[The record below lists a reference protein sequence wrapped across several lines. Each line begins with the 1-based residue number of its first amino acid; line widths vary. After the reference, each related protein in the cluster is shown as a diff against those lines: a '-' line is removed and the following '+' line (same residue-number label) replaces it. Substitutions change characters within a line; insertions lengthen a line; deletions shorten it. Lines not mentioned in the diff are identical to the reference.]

1 MMRPMITSSVLLAL
15 LGPGLSAAEAEPK
28 AAGAAEQ
35 HQEKVEVAVGNLTT
49 FGIATERVEAM
60 VVAEPIIAP
69 GWATYDPQGEAQ
81 VGVQAAGKVV
91 RIAAT
96 VGTMV
101 KPGDVLAEVLS
112 PGFVEAQNAWL
123 VKRAALATAALSI
136 EQAQA
141 IVARG
146 QQSGDGI
153 SKAEMQRREFDLK
166 VAQQAKLTSEA
177 ELAAALNTL
186 RLMGGEGFDLENLGK
201 TGVASQILV
210 LRAPVAGQLI
220 DIPAVVGQ
228 NVSPE
233 AGPVATIADAKRLWV
248 VVQIPEAVVTQ
259 VQIGCPVELTGF
271 SGARLAGGTVSHLTP
286 EIDPHTR
293 TGRVRVTVSSADLLR
308 PGMYVQAAI
317 VPRQAGA
324 TAPVLA
330 VPESA
335 LVSWEKRTV
344 VFVEERQGETAI
356 FRPKPV
362 TVGAVQGGHAPVLSG
377 VTAGETIVVQGAFL
391 LKADLGKGSV
401 SEEE

>member
-1 MMRPMITSSVLLAL
+1 MIRPLFTSSVLFAL
-15 LGPGLSAAEAEPK
+15 LGLSLSAAEEAKE
-28 AAGAAEQ
+28 AASEKQPEQ
-35 HQEKVEVAVGNLTT
+35 VTIAIGNLAT
-49 FGIATERVEAM
+49 FGIVTESVASM

-69 GWATYDPQGEAQ
+69 GWATYDPQAEAQ
-81 VGVQAAGKVV
+81 VGVQAAGRII

-123 VKRAALATAALSI
+123 IKRAALATSVLGI

-146 QQSGDGI
+146 QQTGDGI

-166 VAQQAKLTSEA
+166 ISQQAKLTAEA
-177 ELAAALNTL
+177 ELAAAVNTL
-186 RLMGGEGFDLENLGK
+186 RLMAGETFDMEQLGK
-201 TGVASQILV
+201 TGTAAQTLV
-210 LRAPVAGQLI
+210 LRAPVGGQII
-220 DIPAVVGQ
+220 DIAAVVGQ
-228 NVSPE
+228 NVSPD
-233 AGPVATIADAKRLWV
+233 AGPVATIADAKRVWV
-248 VVQIPEAVVTQ
+248 VVQIPESVVAQ
-259 VQIGCPVELTGF
+259 VEVGCPVELTGF
-271 SGARLAGGTVSHLTP
+271 SGTRLASGTVSHLTP

-293 TGRVRVTVSSADLLR
+293 TGRVRVVVESAEALR

-324 TAPVLA
+324 ATPVLA

-344 VFVEERQGETAI
+344 VFVEERQGDKAI
-356 FRPKPV
+356 FRPKAV
-362 TVGAVQGGHAPVLSG
+362 TVGAVQGGHAPILSG
-377 VTAGETIVVQGAFL
+377 VTADEVVVVQGAFL

-401 SEEE
+401 EEE

>member
-1 MMRPMITSSVLLAL
+1 MIRPILTSSVLLSL
-15 LGPGLSAAEAEPK
+15 FGPGIAAAEAES
-28 AAGAAEQ
+28 ADQ
-35 HQEKVEVAVGNLTT
+35 HQEKVTVAVGNLAT
-49 FGIATERVEAM
+49 FGIATERVEPM
-60 VVAEPIIAP
+60 VVAEPITAP
-69 GWATYDPQGEAQ
+69 GWATYDPQAEAQ

-101 KPGDVLAEVLS
+101 KQGDVLAEVLS

-123 VKRAALATAALSI
+123 VKRAALATAGLAI

-141 IVARG
+141 AVARG
-146 QQSGDGI
+146 QQTGDGI

-166 VAQQAKLTSEA
+166 VAQQAKITAEA
-177 ELAAALNTL
+177 DVAAALNTL
-186 RLMGGEGFDLENLGK
+186 RLMGGESFDLENLGK
-201 TGVASQILV
+201 TGVAAQTLV
-210 LRAPVAGQLI
+210 LRAPVAGQII

-248 VVQIPEAVVTQ
+248 IVQIPETVVANVQ
-259 VQIGCPVELTGF
+259 VGCPVELTGF
-271 SGARLAGGTVSHLTP
+271 SGARLAGGAVSHLTP

-293 TGRVRVTVSSADLLR
+293 TGRIRIAVESADLLR

-324 TAPVLA
+324 SAPVLA

-335 LVSWEKRTV
+335 LVTWEKRTV
-344 VFVEERQGETAI
+344 VFVEERQGDTAI

-377 VTAGETIVVQGAFL
+377 VAAGETIVVQGAFL
-391 LKADLGKGSV
+391 LKADLGKGMV
-401 SEEE
+401 EEE

>member
-1 MMRPMITSSVLLAL
+1 MIRPILTSSVVLAL
-15 LGPGLSAAEAEPK
+15 LGPAVTAAEEAP
-28 AAGAAEQ
+28 AAEQ
-35 HQEKVEVAVGNLTT
+35 HQEQVTVAVGNLAS

-60 VVAEPIIAP
+60 VVAEPIVAP
-69 GWATYDPQGEAQ
+69 GWVTYNPQGEAQ
-81 VGVQAAGKVV
+81 VGVQATGKVI

-96 VGTMV
+96 VGSSV
-101 KPGDVLAEVLS
+101 KAGDILAEVLS

-123 VKRAALATAALSI
+123 IKRAAMATADLAI

-141 IVARG
+141 IVVRG
-146 QQSGDGI
+146 QQTGDGI

-166 VAQQAKLTSEA
+166 VAQQARITATA

-186 RLMGGEGFDLENLGK
+186 RLMGGESFDLDQLAK
-201 TGVASQILV
+201 TGVAVQILV
-210 LRAPVAGQLI
+210 LKAPVAGQVI
-220 DIPAVVGQ
+220 DMPAVVGQ

-233 AGPVATIADAKRLWV
+233 AGPVATIADASRLWV
-248 VVQIPEAVVTQ
+248 VAQIPEAVVTQ
-259 VQIGCPVELTGF
+259 VQVGCPVELTGF

-293 TGRVRVTVSSADLLR
+293 TGRVRIAVASTDQLR

-324 TAPVLA
+324 SAPVLA

-335 LVSWEKRTV
+335 LMNWEKRTV
-344 VFVEERQGETAI
+344 VFVEERQGDNAI
-356 FRPKPV
+356 YRPRPV

-377 VTAGETIVVQGAFL
+377 VAAGETIVVQGAFL
-391 LKADLGKGSV
+391 LKADLGKNSV
-401 SEEE
+401 GEEE

>member
-1 MMRPMITSSVLLAL
+1 MIRPIITSSVLLAL
-15 LGPGLSAAEAEPK
+15 LGSSLSAAEDAPV
-28 AAGAAEQ
+28 AAGSDQ
-35 HQEKVEVAVGNLTT
+35 GHVSVAVGNLAT
-49 FGIATERVEAM
+49 FGIATEKVEAM
-60 VVAEPIIAP
+60 VVAEPIVAP

-81 VGVQAAGKVV
+81 VGVQAAGRIV

-96 VGTMV
+96 VGSQV
-101 KPGDVLAEVLS
+101 KPGDILAEVLS

-146 QQSGDGI
+146 QQTGDGI

-166 VAQQAKLTSEA
+166 VAQQARITAEA

-186 RLMGGEGFDLENLGK
+186 RLMGGESFDLDNLGK
-201 TGVASQILV
+201 TGVATQTLV

-220 DIPAVVGQ
+220 DMAAVVGQ

-248 VVQIPEAVVTQ
+248 VVQIPESVVTQ

-271 SGARLAGGTVSHLTP
+271 SGARLAGGTVSHMTP

-293 TGRVRVTVSSADLLR
+293 TGRVRVTVTSAEQIR

-324 TAPVLA
+324 SAAVLA

-335 LVSWEKRTV
+335 LMNWEQRTV
-344 VFVEERQGETAI
+344 VFVEERQGDNAI
-356 FRPKPV
+356 FRPRPV

-377 VTAGETIVVQGAFL
+377 VAAGETIVVQGAFL
-391 LKADLGKGSV
+391 LKADLGKNSV

>member
-1 MMRPMITSSVLLAL
+1 MIRPLFTSSVLCAL
-15 LGPGLSAAEAEPK
+15 VGLGLSAEEEAK
-28 AAGAAEQ
+28 AAAPEQ
-35 HQEKVEVAVGNLTT
+35 HQEQVAIAVGNLVT
-49 FGIATERVEAM
+49 FGIVTEPVAPM
-60 VVAEPIIAP
+60 VVAEPIMAP
-69 GWATYDPQGEAQ
+69 GWATYDPQAEAQ
-81 VGVQAAGKVV
+81 VGVQAAGKII

-96 VGTMV
+96 VGSTV

-123 VKRAALATAALSI
+123 VKRAAFAMSALGI

-141 IVARG
+141 TVARG
-146 QQSGDGI
+146 QQTGDGI
-153 SKAEMQRREFDLK
+153 SKAEMQRREFELK
-166 VAQQAKLTSEA
+166 MAQQTKLTAEA
-177 ELAAALNTL
+177 ELAAAVNTL
-186 RLMGGEGFDLENLGK
+186 RLLAGETFDMEQLGQ
-201 TGVASQILV
+201 TGIAAQTLV
-210 LRAPVAGQLI
+210 LRAPVGGQII
-220 DIPAVVGQ
+220 DIAAVVGQ

-259 VQIGCPVELTGF
+259 VQVGCPVELTGF

-293 TGRVRVTVSSADLLR
+293 TGRIRVAVESADALR

-317 VPRQAGA
+317 VPRQAG
-324 TAPVLA
+324 TSTPVLA

-362 TVGAVQGGHAPVLSG
+362 TVGAVQGGHAPILSG
-377 VTAGETIVVQGAFL
+377 VIAGEIVVVQGAFL

-401 SEEE
+401 EEE